1 MAQQAQ
7 QVNISQLPPASLL
20 YNGDVF
26 AVDQIGGDGYTKQ
39 VSFLTLYKSISS
51 IILPDLYN
59 IKVNKSGATMTGHL
73 TLTGNPINALNAATK
88 QYVDAG
94 DASVTASIRSAF
106 LNLTGGTMT
115 GAITLA
121 SNPISALH
129 AATKQY
135 VDAAVG
141 TGSYA
146 VPTGAIFWFAGQTA
160 PTGYLICNGDEV
172 PNGSGLVQGVSANY
186 YALYA
191 LLGTT
196 YGNAGELPDLRGEF
210 IRGWSQAGG
219 IQRADVDVGRVFGSS
234 QLDQVGEHELY
245 VRGSSLNSSGFVPAY
260 QTSESALA
268 PGFVKSSTDDPDR
281 LDSFITGAPYNTSPV
296 RVENSN
302 VQLAG
307 VETRPRNIALLPC
320 IKY

>member
-26 AVDQIGGDGYTKQ
+26 AVDQIGGDGYTKRLTF
-39 VSFLTLYKSISS
+39 STLYKAVSS

-59 IKVNKSGATMTGHL
+59 TKVNKAGDTMTGHL
-73 TLTGNPINALNAATK
+73 TLTGNPIINLDAATK
-88 QYVDAG
+88 QYVDAS
-94 DASVTASIRSAF
+94 DTQVLATVRSGF
-106 LNLTGGTMT
+106 LALSGGTMT
-115 GAITLA
+115 GHLSLTG
-121 SNPISALH
+121 NPVDALN

-141 TGSYA
+141 TGAFA
-146 VPTGAIFWFAGQTA
+146 VPTGAVFWFAGQTA
-160 PTGYLICNGDEV
+160 PTGYLICSGGEV
-172 PNGSGLVQGVSANY
+172 PNDNGWAQGINADFS
-186 YALYA
+186 ALYSI
-191 LLGTT
+191 LGTT

-219 IQRADVDVGRVFGSS
+219 TQRADVDVGRTFGSNQS
-234 QLDQVGEHELY
+234 HQVGEHNLL
-245 VRGSSLNSSGFVPAY
+245 VRGARYSDAFAPIYLGSR
-260 QTSESALA
+260 SALA
-268 PGFVKSSTDDPDR
+268 PGFQIYGDTA
-281 LDSFITGAPYNTSPV
+281 DSFFTPPYSSGATINRTENQNT
-296 RVENSN
+296 
-302 VQLAG
+302 QLEG

>member
-7 QVNISQLPPASLL
+7 QVNISELPPASLL

-26 AVDQIGGDGYTKQ
+26 AVDQIGGDGYTKR
-39 VSFLTLYKSISS
+39 VMFSTLYRSISS

-73 TLTGNPINALNAATK
+73 TLTGNPINALDAATK
-88 QYVDAG
+88 QYVDAR
-94 DASVTASIRSAF
+94 DASVTASIRSTF

-146 VPTGAIFWFAGQTA
+146 VPTGAIFWFASQTA

-172 PNGSGLVQGVSANY
+172 TNGVGTVQGINANY
-186 YALYA
+186 SALYA
-191 LLGTT
+191 LLGAT

-219 IQRADVDVGRVFGSS
+219 TQRASVDVGRTFGSS
-234 QLDQVGEHELY
+234 QANQVGEHNLL
-245 VRGSSLNSSGFVPAY
+245 VRGGRYESVASIANFG
-260 QTSESALA
+260 SESALA
-268 PGFVKSSTDDPDR
+268 PGLQIYNDIN
-281 LDSFITGAPYNTSPV
+281 DSIFTPAF
-296 RVENSN
+296 NSNGFSARTETQN